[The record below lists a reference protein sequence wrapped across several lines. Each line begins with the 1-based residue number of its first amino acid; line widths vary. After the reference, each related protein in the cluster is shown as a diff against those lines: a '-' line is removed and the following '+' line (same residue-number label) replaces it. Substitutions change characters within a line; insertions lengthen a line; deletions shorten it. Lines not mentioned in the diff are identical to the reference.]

1 MRRNPRRL
9 PLELDPGNLA
19 LAVGKLVE
27 LPPRQA
33 EELRQAL
40 LGDVLLLDDAAF
52 GGFLEGEDDVL
63 RREGLGEDACWRG
76 LGGGFGG

>member
-1 MRRNPRRL
+1 MGRNPRGL
-9 PLELDPGNLA
+9 PLELDLGHLS
-19 LAVGKLVE
+19 LAVGQLVE

-63 RREGLGEDACWRG
+63 GCEGLGEDACGRG